1 ALKYQKSTK
10 QVEIYP
16 IAGTRIRAKNSDG
29 SINAD
34 LDSRIE
40 LDLRLDAKENAE
52 HMMLVDLARNDV
64 SRISKTGTRYVADLL
79 KVDRYSH

>member
-1 ALKYQKSTK
+1 FYMQDEDFIIFGASPESSLKYQKSNN

-16 IAGTRIRAKNSDG
+16 IAGTRRRAKNSDV

-40 LDLRLDAKENAE
+40 LELSLDAKETEE

-64 SRISKTGTRYVADLL
+64 A
-79 KVDRYSH
+79 

>member
-1 ALKYQKSTK
+1 SALKYQKSTN

-16 IAGTRIRAKNSDG
+16 IAGTLRRAKYSDG

-40 LDLRLDAKENAE
+40 LELRLDAKENAE

-64 SRISKTGTRYVADLL
+64 ARISKTGTRYVA
-79 KVDRYSH
+79 